1 MRTKKNVGINK
12 VVDDKPLHLVL
23 AAKSGRSI
31 EEVQTFLE
39 RLKAEA
45 VDEARVS
52 WTLAHRAVEGKAAFK
67 MTNEQIAQWIRRS
80 ASRVGEFINTM
91 SLYGKSPLI
100 STASFDQA
108 NTARKVWSN
117 YDKTAK
123 ESTTPEAVLESIIK
137 SGDTARQTRKK
148 LNTQIREKRQKEAAN
163 ESETVLAASPWINEV
178 CFKIDCLQMLDRI
191 PDGSLGLVHFDPP
204 YIGYERLGV
213 GTYTTAHDDISGI
226 EIDADSLGREAALGL
241 YCDFFRRIGPKL
253 KKNRCV
259 VAYLSATTTSD
270 LPGLQEILKAIDEG
284 ELRVA
289 HEVHWLKDRIP
300 PKNFERPFS
309 TQTETIWILC
319 RKGDVTVDCLDH
331 DAPKP
336 PYLEEGFSLRSNVIR
351 FKTATGKYLADK
363 RAGRPTEQIVHSF
376 EKPCELSMYLTE
388 KLSLPGELVWDACGC
403 HGNLTIGAI
412 KVGRK
417 VIYTESHADRFAE
430 GLRRIH
436 RELTAVHE
444 NKPNSEIEAKSL
456 PPIIDQADNLNDF
469 AQAA

>member
-80 ASRVGEFINTM
+80 APRVGEFINTM

-123 ESTTPEAVLESIIK
+123 ENTTPEAVLESIIK
-137 SGDTARQTRKK
+137 SGETARQTRKK
-148 LNTQIREKRQKEAAN
+148 LNTQIREKRQKESADEAGAILD
-163 ESETVLAASPWINEV
+163 TAMWLNEV
-178 CFKIDCLQMLDRI
+178 CFKTNCLEFLERI
-191 PDGSLGLVHFDPP
+191 PDMSLSLVHFDPP
-204 YIGYERLGV
+204 YFGMARLGI
-213 GTYTTAHDDISGI
+213 GTYSTGHDDVSGI
-226 EIDADSLGREAALGL
+226 ECDADGLDRDDAVKL
-241 YCDFFRRIGPKL
+241 YCEFFRRIAPKL
-253 KKNRCV
+253 KKNGCV
-259 VAYLSATTTSD
+259 AAYFSATTSSD
-270 LPGLQEILKAIDEG
+270 LPGLKDVLTAIDEG
-284 ELRVA
+284 GLRIA
-289 HEVHWLKDRIP
+289 HEVMWLKDRIP

-309 TQTETIWILC
+309 TQTETIWVLC
-319 RKGDVTVDCLDH
+319 RKEDDVFDCFDH

-336 PYLEEGFSLRSNVIR
+336 PYLEDGFSLRSNVIR
-351 FKTATGKYLADK
+351 FKTVTGKYIADK
-363 RAGRPTEQIVHSF
+363 RAARPTEKIVHSF

-403 HGNLTIGAI
+403 HGNLAIGAI
-412 KVGRK
+412 RVGRK

-430 GLRRIH
+430 GVRRIH
-436 RELTAVHE
+436 RELTAVPD
-444 NKPNSEIEAKSL
+444 NNPNSEIEAKPL
-456 PPIIDQADNLNDF
+456 PPIIDQADTLNDF